1 MTMVQ
6 KKPPQNWPQF
16 PHNPYKMLIIGSPAS
31 EKTKSLLNL
40 ITQDDYD
47 NFTDKIYLCVKDPNQ
62 NNIYILLKN
71 VKK

>member
-1 MTMVQ
+1 
-6 KKPPQNWPQF
+6 
-16 PHNPYKMLIIGSPAS
+16 MLIIGSPAS

-71 VKK
+71 IKK